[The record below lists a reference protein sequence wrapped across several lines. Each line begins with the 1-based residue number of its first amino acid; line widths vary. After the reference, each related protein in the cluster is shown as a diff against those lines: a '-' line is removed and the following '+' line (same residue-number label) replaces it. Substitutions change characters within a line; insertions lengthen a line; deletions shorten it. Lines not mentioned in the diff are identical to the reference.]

1 MIDVAKFESKYVEKI
16 AEHAP
21 FSQLISERKASDVK
35 FDDADLQAIQQN
47 FYDLMHYRCRNAEDC
62 IKWLDSDEADLPKIT
77 NDLLSKN
84 EPEWFP
90 VSGMYGGF
98 SYGLIDR
105 DGKPVLITDSW
116 VRIVGGSGQ
125 THEITPT
132 EVTITA
138 EGYV

>member
-1 MIDVAKFESKYVEKI
+1 MIDVAQFESKYKEKI
-16 AEHAP
+16 SDYTPYENIIKSRKP
-21 FSQLISERKASDVK
+21 SEVK
-35 FDDADLQAIQQN
+35 FDEADLQAIQQN
-47 FYDLMHYRCRNAEDC
+47 FYDLMYYRCRNAENC
-62 IKWLDSDEADLPKIT
+62 IKWLDSNQSELPKI
-77 NDLLSKN
+77 NNELLSKT
-84 EPEWFP
+84 EPEWFAIP
-90 VSGMYGGF
+90 GMYGGF

-105 DGKPVLITDSW
+105 DGKPVLIADSW